1 MREIKFREF
10 RRGAMSYDFSLPIN
24 ENVSLNEQIEEIQSN
39 SKLMQYIGLKD
50 KSGADIYEGDIVS
63 VLFGGWKSKT
73 EEDTRSLDEYLKS
86 KEEVFTI
93 CFHKGA
99 FKLKGKSM
107 FEGFFYLELCCG
119 KHGYINVIGNIHEN
133 PELLINKKE

>member
-1 MREIKFREF
+1 M
-10 RRGAMSYDFSLPIN
+10 
-24 ENVSLNEQIEEIQSN
+24 
-39 SKLMQYIGLKD
+39 
-50 KSGADIYEGDIVS
+50 S

-73 EEDTRSLDEYLKS
+73 EDDTRNLDEYLKS

-99 FKLKGKSM
+99 FKLKGKSI
-107 FEGFFYLELCCG
+107 FGGFSYVELCCG

-133 PELLINKKE
+133 PELSIDKME